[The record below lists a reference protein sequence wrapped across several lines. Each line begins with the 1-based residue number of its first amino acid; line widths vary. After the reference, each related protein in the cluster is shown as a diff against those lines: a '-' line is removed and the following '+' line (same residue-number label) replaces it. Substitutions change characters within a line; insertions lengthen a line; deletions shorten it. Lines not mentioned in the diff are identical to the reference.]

1 MIQVIETLGR
11 FAQVDASA
19 AVAPVGGGGG
29 TQLAIFALIFLGMW
43 FLMIAPNRKRQK
55 RHQEML
61 KRLKVGDRVLLS
73 SGIFAKVVQIKGA
86 HLVVEMSRGVRMEI
100 LRAYVQQISEKNEDG
115 DEAESADNTGNEG
128 SSGK

>member
-19 AVAPVGGGGG
+19 AVAPTGGGG
-29 TQLAIFALIFLGMW
+29 TQLAIFALLFLGMW

-115 DEAESADNTGNEG
+115 GEAEAADSTENEG